1 MLVVSIAACLS
12 GAVCGD
18 HCSPIS
24 DTTILSSAG
33 AGCAHLEHVS
43 TQMLYAC
50 VVAASSAVGYMVS
63 GLMHGSLLPGFA
75 SGLVFMVVTMLVL
88 RRRNKQ
94 KDAAQ
99 A

>member
-1 MLVVSIAACLS
+1 
-12 GAVCGD
+12 
-18 HCSPIS
+18 
-24 DTTILSSAG
+24 
-33 AGCAHLEHVS
+33 
-43 TQMLYAC
+43 MLYAC

-75 SGLVFMVVTMLVL
+75 SGLIFMVVTMLVL